1 MREKTKSLVTVK
13 GQRNQ
18 AKCLIN
24 FLSANKSAK
33 PVKQTKNQEE
43 T

>member
-1 MREKTKSLVTVK
+1 MVDK
-13 GQRNQ
+13 GKRNQ

-24 FLSANKSAK
+24 FLSANKSVKK
-33 PVKQTKNQEE
+33 PAQAQNFEEE